1 MVSESIRPS
10 VGETDKDAGDDRS
23 PASDT
28 RLCVDV
34 LVQSDRWA
42 ALADVEALALRAVNA
57 ALSCADLAVL
67 EGAEISIALADDA
80 IVRNLNREW
89 RGFDKPTNVLSFPAV
104 EPDELDDAPH
114 IGDII
119 LAYETVEREA
129 QNDDKTFADH
139 TTHLII
145 HGMLHLL
152 GFDHETDEEAQEM
165 EALEISALADLG
177 IADPYADFE
186 LET

>member
-1 MVSESIRPS
+1 MVSDSNTPLIIEASK
-10 VGETDKDAGDDRS
+10 GTGDDAS
-23 PASDT
+23 PDSDA

-34 LVQSDRWA
+34 LIQSDHWS

-57 ALSCADLAVL
+57 ALAQADIEVL
-67 EGAEISIALADDA
+67 QGAEISVALADDA
-80 IVRNLNREW
+80 IVRGLNREW
-89 RGFDKPTNVLSFPAV
+89 RGFDKPTNVLSFPAA
-104 EPDELDDAPH
+104 EPDELEDAPH

-129 QNDDKTFADH
+129 QSDGKTFADH

-165 EALEISALADLG
+165 EALEIAALADLG

-186 LET
+186 LEI